1 MRRLIA
7 SFATRESTSHWP
19 HLVGYQ
25 SGTLYTHCHHA
36 ERQRAV
42 GPHEAENYIPGRS
55 SQSAPHTSRGGG
67 RKLTEGNEA
76 AGRQQRQETGRSIP
90 KPSKH
95 RGSSVRTPLRY
106 LYAYNIMN
114 APIED
119 GEWVDDSYDNDDGH
133 YGQYEEELYPQPPA
147 AEMCYYGP
155 PVRYGPVSGPM
166 MTASAPT
173 ETTGTDEN
181 ALISR
186 ATAADALL
194 PSENTGGE
202 KTGGDG
208 DPEDLFDGYRDRFE
222 EENGPPVDGKLA
234 KIANAIWSQG
244 RNTTIMKETF
254 AKYPRPE
261 NVSCYKVDVNDEIL
275 QGLTRNQTAKNRD
288 SRLRTAQGTVA
299 RACLPAVKIAEAVMD
314 WTKEISRK

>member
-1 MRRLIA
+1 
-7 SFATRESTSHWP
+7 
-19 HLVGYQ
+19 
-25 SGTLYTHCHHA
+25 
-36 ERQRAV
+36 
-42 GPHEAENYIPGRS
+42 
-55 SQSAPHTSRGGG
+55 
-67 RKLTEGNEA
+67 
-76 AGRQQRQETGRSIP
+76 
-90 KPSKH
+90 
-95 RGSSVRTPLRY
+95 
-106 LYAYNIMN
+106 MN
-114 APIED
+114 APIQN
-119 GEWVDDSYDNDDGH
+119 GEWVDDSYDYDDGH
-133 YGQYEEELYPQPPA
+133 YSQYEEELYPQPPVA
-147 AEMCYYGP
+147 DRWYYGP

-181 ALISR
+181 ALISG

-194 PSENTGGE
+194 PTQNTGGE
-202 KTGGDG
+202 KTGGGG
-208 DPEDLFDGYRDRFE
+208 DPEDLFDGYWDRFE

-254 AKYPRPE
+254 WKYPRPE
-261 NVSCYKVDVNDEIL
+261 NVSCYKVDVNDKIL

-314 WTKEISRK
+314 RTKEISRKSIMSMALDTLTLLSDTNQVVNQLRRDLLKPGIQPRFQSFCKLPKSADATQFLFGDNLSERIKAEAQGGRVAKRPYGPPGSFYGPMRIGLDWICLTTTHVLQDILAILHK